1 MEDFSVVFRKKL
13 SDQAEACARKTLERL
28 QKDLQGP
35 QELQPQDVFY
45 LSKAADILLAIRDS
59 YGAK

>member
-1 MEDFSVVFRKKL
+1 MEDFSAIFRQKL
-13 SDQAEACARKTLERL
+13 SNQAEACARKTLERL

-35 QELQPQDVFY
+35 QALTPEEVFY

-59 YGAK
+59 YGTK

>member
-35 QELQPQDVFY
+35 QNLKPDEVFY
-45 LSKAADILLAIRDS
+45 LSKAADILLAIRDE